1 MSDSLAK
8 RYPPRK
14 EPPGPLVM
22 PSVARKDPTPLK
34 KVGKGRA
41 ARNAAAF
48 GPQAKA
54 CRRLPCCV
62 CARTPC
68 DPHHWPSRGAG
79 GKDEDAIPLCRRCH
93 DSFHNEGEETFQRKR
108 NLSLAVIKAD
118 LQAAMKA
125 HDCANWPRLVD
136 GGLNVVCALCE
147 RESEEPLP

>member
-1 MSDSLAK
+1 MSLAE
-8 RYPPRK
+8 RFPPRRD
-14 EPPGPLVM
+14 PPGPLRM
-22 PSVARKDPTPLK
+22 PAVERKQPKPMK
-34 KVGKGRA
+34 KVDRKRRA
-41 ARNAAAF
+41 ERHARDF

-62 CARTPC
+62 CSRTPS

-79 GKDEDAIPLCRRCH
+79 GHDEDALPFCRRCH
-93 DSFHNEGEETFQRKR
+93 DAFHSEGEETFQRKR

-125 HDCANWPRLVD
+125 HDCANWPRLEN
-136 GGLNVVCALCE
+136 GGLRVVCALCE